1 MSTGY
6 PIPQEIFNSQEHA
19 RNKVL
24 RANQTQISIVKTW
37 QDSYED
43 FYGIDSTGSRY
54 TSQQM
59 QEIIDAISHP
69 VFFQIANNSRAFVL
83 FVDQID
89 PNFLEDKYKT
99 PAFELTYT
107 DTTVTVGELKP
118 EWIPP
123 IEEQ

>member
-6 PIPQEIFNSQEHA
+6 PVPQEIFNSQEHA

-24 RANQTQISIVKTW
+24 RANQTQVSIVKMW

-43 FYGIDSTGSRY
+43 FYGIDPTGSRY
-54 TSQQM
+54 TPQQM

-69 VFFQIANNSRAFVL
+69 IFFQIANNSRAFVL

-99 PAFELTYT
+99 PAFELNYVD
-107 DTTVTVGELKP
+107 DTVFVGELKP
-118 EWIPP
+118 EWLPQTK
-123 IEEQ
+123 EQ